1 MKTDK
6 TSSVKTHKSH
16 LNKSL
21 WIIIIAAVLL
31 ELLSAV
37 QYYSTRKLLS
47 DELEK
52 REEMGLRMKAIVIKN
67 TLNSAKNTL
76 LDHVW
81 DMQRNL
87 EEPDSMFGVA
97 KWLVRMNST
106 VKGGGMAFIPDYY
119 PQKGKLFE
127 PYARRSDSTVLVKQI
142 AGENHDYTQREFYY
156 SVVSSNKS
164 VWTEPYEDKEG
175 AGTMVTTY
183 STPIHK
189 NGNDDKIA
197 GAFFIDLSL
206 DWLSDT
212 LNSHQSYPSSFN
224 LLLTEGGKILSRPAD
239 SHIKS
244 NDVEQIVA
252 AINDSTIER
261 HSSKSSKIKII
272 RFESENDGA
281 DGSIFYANM
290 KGKPHWQIVAVS
302 YNEEVYAPLLRLRVM
317 MMMVMLAAFGI
328 LGFIIHRFA
337 RNAQKLGMANLKQER
352 INSELSIASHIQQT
366 MLPNAQDEIP
376 DRPDIHVSGILLP
389 AKEVG
394 GDLYSFFIRDEK
406 LFFCIGDVSGK
417 GVPSAL
423 VMSVTQALFRNA
435 ANQDSSPA
443 HIMQTLNTSSCRNN
457 TTNMFVTLFIGVLD
471 LPSGRLRYCNAG
483 HEVPVIQESRSFLDV
498 QPNLPIGVFEDF
510 HYVQQET
517 LFDKPTTLFLY
528 TDGLTEAKNQQR
540 KLFGNERL
548 IKVLDDNPSES
559 TSDILQ
565 RMIEAVRIFT
575 EDTEQ
580 SDDLTMLV
588 IRYTPLAQENILK
601 EELTLNNDI
610 RQIPELNKFVDSVAV
625 RLKIEKPM
633 AQSIKLAVEEAV
645 VNAMNYA
652 YPMGTNGEI
661 SVRAIADCQLLRFII
676 TDKGKAFDPTQ
687 IKKTDTTLNTEERPI
702 GGLGILL
709 VRELMD
715 SVNYE
720 RIGDCNILT
729 LGKQYNN
736 EQLATGN

>member
-6 TSSVKTHKSH
+6 TSSVKAHKSR
-16 LNKSL
+16 LNKGV

-37 QYYSTRKLLS
+37 QYYSTRQLLS
-47 DELEK
+47 DELEQK
-52 REEMGLRMKAIVIKN
+52 EEMGLRMKAIVIKN
-67 TLNSAKNTL
+67 TLNAAKSTL
-76 LDHVW
+76 YDHIW

-87 EEPDSMFGVA
+87 EEPDSMFSVVE
-97 KWLVRMNST
+97 WLVRMNHT
-106 VKGGGMAFIPDYY
+106 IKGGGMAFIPDYY
-119 PQKGKLFE
+119 PQKGRLFE
-127 PYARRSDSTVLVKQI
+127 PYARRSDSTVLVQQI

-156 SVVSSNKS
+156 SVLSSDKS

-183 STPIHK
+183 SIPIHK
-189 NGNDDKIA
+189 NDDDDDKIA

-224 LLLTEGGKILSRPAD
+224 LLLTEDGKLISRPAE
-239 SHIKS
+239 SHVNSI
-244 NDVEQIVA
+244 DVPQVLA

-261 HSSKSSKIKII
+261 HSSKSSNIKII

-302 YNEEVYAPLLRLRVM
+302 YDEEVYAPLMRLRVLM
-317 MMMVMLAAFGI
+317 LMVMLAAFAI

-337 RNAQKLGMANLKQER
+337 RNAQKLGRANLKQER
-352 INSELSIASHIQQT
+352 INSELRIASHIQQT
-366 MLPNAQDEIP
+366 MLPNVQDEIP
-376 DRPDIHVSGILLP
+376 DRPDIQVSGILLP

-435 ANQDSSPA
+435 ATQDSSPA
-443 HIMQTLNTSSCRNN
+443 HIMQTLNTSACRNN
-457 TTNMFVTLFIGVLD
+457 TTNMFVTLFVGVLD

-483 HEVPVIQESRSFLDV
+483 HDVPVIQESCTFLDV
-498 QPNLPIGVFEDF
+498 QSNLPVGVFEDF

-528 TDGLTEAKNQQR
+528 TDGLTEARNQQR
-540 KLFGNERL
+540 KLFGSDRL
-548 IKVLDDNPSES
+548 IGVLADNPSVS
-559 TSDILQ
+559 PSDLLQ
-565 RMIEAVRIFT
+565 RMTDAVKVFT
-575 EDTEQ
+575 EDTKQ
-580 SDDLTMLV
+580 SDDLTMLA
-588 IRYTPLAQENILK
+588 IRYTPLTHETILK
-601 EELTLNNDI
+601 EELTLTNDI
-610 RQIPELNKFVDSVAV
+610 IQVQPLNKFVDSVAV
-625 RLKIEKPM
+625 RLQLEKSM
-633 AQSIKLAVEEAV
+633 AQNIKLAVEEAV
-645 VNAMNYA
+645 VNVMSYA
-652 YPMGTNGEI
+652 YPMGTHGEI
-661 SVRAIADCQLLRFII
+661 SVQAIADSQQIRYII
-676 TDKGKAFDPTQ
+676 TDKGKAFDPT
-687 IKKTDTTLNTEERPI
+687 KVMKTDTALKAEDRPI

-720 RIGDCNILT
+720 YVDGRNILT
-729 LGKQYNN
+729 LGKKYNDK
-736 EQLATGN
+736 

>member
-6 TSSVKTHKSH
+6 TSSVKAHKSR
-16 LNKSL
+16 LNKGV

-37 QYYSTRKLLS
+37 QYYSTRQLLS
-47 DELEK
+47 DELEQK
-52 REEMGLRMKAIVIKN
+52 EEMGLRMKAIVIKN
-67 TLNSAKNTL
+67 TLNAAKSTL
-76 LDHVW
+76 YDHIW

-87 EEPDSMFGVA
+87 EEPDSMFSVVE
-97 KWLVRMNST
+97 WLVRMNHT
-106 VKGGGMAFIPDYY
+106 IKGGGMAFIPDYY
-119 PQKGKLFE
+119 PQKGRLFE
-127 PYARRSDSTVLVKQI
+127 PYARRSDSTVLVRQI

-156 SVVSSNKS
+156 SVLSSNKS

-183 STPIHK
+183 SIPIHK
-189 NGNDDKIA
+189 NDDDDDKIA

-224 LLLTEGGKILSRPAD
+224 LLLTEDGKLISRPAE
-239 SHIKS
+239 SHVNSI
-244 NDVEQIVA
+244 DVPQVLA

-261 HSSKSSKIKII
+261 HSSKSSNIKII

-302 YNEEVYAPLLRLRVM
+302 YDEEVYAPLMRLRVLM
-317 MMMVMLAAFGI
+317 LMVMLAAFAI

-337 RNAQKLGMANLKQER
+337 RNAQKLGRANLKQER
-352 INSELSIASHIQQT
+352 INSELRIASHIQQT
-366 MLPNAQDEIP
+366 MLPNVQDEIP
-376 DRPDIHVSGILLP
+376 DRPDIQVSGILLP

-435 ANQDSSPA
+435 ATQDSSPA
-443 HIMQTLNTSSCRNN
+443 HIMQTLNTSACRNN
-457 TTNMFVTLFIGVLD
+457 TTNMFVTLFVGVLD

-483 HEVPVIQESRSFLDV
+483 HDVPVIQESCTFLDV
-498 QPNLPIGVFEDF
+498 QSNLPVGVFEDF

-528 TDGLTEAKNQQR
+528 TDGLTEARNQQR
-540 KLFGNERL
+540 KLFGSDRL
-548 IKVLDDNPSES
+548 IGVLADNPSVS
-559 TSDILQ
+559 PSDLLQ
-565 RMIEAVRIFT
+565 RMTDAVKVFT
-575 EDTEQ
+575 EDTKQ
-580 SDDLTMLV
+580 SDDLTMLA
-588 IRYTPLAQENILK
+588 IRYTPLTHETILK
-601 EELTLNNDI
+601 EELTLTNDI
-610 RQIPELNKFVDSVAV
+610 RKVPSLNKFVDSVAV
-625 RLKIEKPM
+625 RLQLEKSM

-645 VNAMNYA
+645 VNVMSYA
-652 YPMGTNGEI
+652 YPMGTHGEI
-661 SVRAIADCQLLRFII
+661 SVQAIADSQQIRYII
-676 TDKGKAFDPTQ
+676 TDKGKAFDPT
-687 IKKTDTTLNTEERPI
+687 KVMKTDTALKAEDRPI

-720 RIGDCNILT
+720 YVDGRNILT
-729 LGKQYNN
+729 LGQKYDDK
-736 EQLATGN
+736 

>member
-6 TSSVKTHKSH
+6 TSSVKAHKSR
-16 LNKSL
+16 LNKGV

-37 QYYSTRKLLS
+37 QYYSTRQLLS
-47 DELEK
+47 DELEQK
-52 REEMGLRMKAIVIKN
+52 EEMGLRMKAIVIKN
-67 TLNSAKNTL
+67 TLNAAKSTL
-76 LDHVW
+76 YDHIW

-87 EEPDSMFGVA
+87 EEPDSMFSVVE
-97 KWLVRMNST
+97 WLVRMNHT
-106 VKGGGMAFIPDYY
+106 IKGGGMAFIPDYY
-119 PQKGKLFE
+119 PQKGRLFE
-127 PYARRSDSTVLVKQI
+127 PYARRSDSTVLVRQI

-156 SVVSSNKS
+156 SVLSSDKS

-183 STPIHK
+183 SIPIHK
-189 NGNDDKIA
+189 NDDDDDKIA

-224 LLLTEGGKILSRPAD
+224 LLLTEDGKLISRPAE
-239 SHIKS
+239 SHVNSI
-244 NDVEQIVA
+244 DVPQVLA

-261 HSSKSSKIKII
+261 HSSKSSNIKII

-302 YNEEVYAPLLRLRVM
+302 YDEEVYAPLMRLRVLM
-317 MMMVMLAAFGI
+317 LMVMLAAFAI

-337 RNAQKLGMANLKQER
+337 RNAQKLGRANLKQER
-352 INSELSIASHIQQT
+352 INSELRIASHIQQT
-366 MLPNAQDEIP
+366 MLPNVQDEIP
-376 DRPDIHVSGILLP
+376 DRPDIQVSGILLP

-423 VMSVTQALFRNA
+423 VMSVMQALFRNA
-435 ANQDSSPA
+435 ATQDSSPA
-443 HIMQTLNTSSCRNN
+443 NIMQILNALACRNN

-483 HEVPVIQESRSFLDV
+483 HDVPVIQESCTFLDV
-498 QPNLPIGVFEDF
+498 QSNLPVGVFEDF

-528 TDGLTEAKNQQR
+528 TDGLTEARNQQR
-540 KLFGNERL
+540 KLFGSDRL
-548 IKVLDDNPSES
+548 IEVLADNPSVS
-559 TSDILQ
+559 PSDLLQ
-565 RMIEAVRIFT
+565 RMTDAVKAFT

-580 SDDLTMLV
+580 SDDLTMLT
-588 IRYTPLAQENILK
+588 IRYTPLAHKTILK
-601 EELTLNNDI
+601 EELTLTNDI
-610 RQIPELNKFVDSVAV
+610 REIPALNNFVDTVSV
-625 RLKIEKPM
+625 RLQLGKPM
-633 AQSIKLAVEEAV
+633 AQNIKLAVEEAV
-645 VNAMNYA
+645 VNVMSYA
-652 YPMGTNGEI
+652 YPMGTHGEI
-661 SVRAIADCQLLRFII
+661 SVQAIADSQQIRYII
-676 TDKGKAFDPTQ
+676 TDKGKAFDPT
-687 IKKTDTTLNTEERPI
+687 KVMKTDTALKAEDRPI

-720 RIGDCNILT
+720 YVDGRNILT
-729 LGKQYNN
+729 LGKKYNDK
-736 EQLATGN
+736 